1 VTSPPEGACPVCGG
15 TELVY
20 SPAERV
26 WLCVEHDA
34 PAVAARAASPNGSA
48 GDDLLIDMRE
58 AMLHAHDPIPHLIDP
73 IAVRGLVT
81 VLVGRHSSM
90 KSWLMICAGAA
101 VQADREAI
109 AGYAV
114 ATAPVLY
121 IDAEMGPRL
130 MARRFAAGGLAYDA
144 FHVADGFRLRL
155 PQSKAQIAALIER
168 TGAQLVVMDS
178 LRRLAPGA
186 REDRSD
192 DMSPIM
198 AVLAELSREL
208 DVAIVLIHHRSTKE
222 GAAETRG
229 SSSIEDQ
236 ADIVLA
242 FEHVKDDPHRAR
254 RRLRT
259 IKFRPDEEPP
269 ATWVSVGYC
278 GSAFTIDAADPFEGA
293 EADPRPQVLVAD
305 AERHAEAIARDGGW
319 PPRRLAAELGVGSN
333 SGTYT
338 RTWKALEAAGWH
350 ASGASSARLVHPPGS
365 SPYDPLSPLA
375 ARVGGAGGESSS
387 AGPDPLSQSQI
398 FDRPAEARNE
408 GGESGGESADL
419 GAWEPYEPPGGYEE
433 PDDQWWDR

>member
-1 VTSPPEGACPVCGG
+1 MIAPGHLACPRCGG
-15 TELVY
+15 RDLAY
-20 SPAERV
+20 SLAADL
-26 WLCVEHDA
+26 WLCIEHDEVA
-34 PAVAARAASPNGSA
+34 IPARDPSANGAA

-58 AMLHAHDPIPHLIDP
+58 AMLHAHDPIPYLIEP

-90 KSWLMICAGAA
+90 KSWLMICAAAA
-101 VQADREAI
+101 VQATGRTAV
-109 AGYAV
+109 AGYDV

-130 MARRFAAGGLAYDA
+130 MARRFAAGDLAHDA

-155 PQSKAQIAALIER
+155 PQSKAQIAALVER

-229 SSSIEDQ
+229 SSAIEDQ

-242 FEHVKDDPHRAR
+242 FEHVQGDPDRSR

-259 IKFRPDEEPP
+259 VKYRPDEEPP
-269 ATWVSVGYC
+269 ATWVSIGHVGPYL
-278 GSAFTIDAADPFEGA
+278 TIGETEPFDGADDE
-293 EADPRPQVLVAD
+293 PRPLVLVAE
-305 AERHAEAIARDGGW
+305 AEEHAKEIAAEGGW
-319 PPRRLAAELGVGSN
+319 SPSRLAEKLGCLSS

-338 RTWKALEAAGWH
+338 RTWKALQAKGWH
-350 ASGASSARLVHPPGS
+350 ASGATSTRLVHPPGS
-365 SPYDPLSPLA
+365 SPYDPLSPL
-375 ARVGGAGGESSS
+375 
-387 AGPDPLSQSQI
+387 
-398 FDRPAEARNE
+398 
-408 GGESGGESADL
+408 GESGGESGELLSPLASRL
-419 GAWEPYEPPGGYEE
+419 SGMGGESSSTGPDSPF
-433 PDDQWWDR
+433 PDDWQPYRPGDDEPHPPDDWRDR